1 MGLDSI
7 HNTLIDK
14 GFKTVED
21 LEDLTEQQ
29 LLQILP
35 GQ

>member
-1 MGLDSI
+1 MGLDSV

-14 GFKTVED
+14 GFETVED